1 MGYIVTYKQGR
12 TPYHTEPYVNYELAN
27 ERAEVLRLLTSDL
40 KIEDIQIKIVYF

>member
-1 MGYIVTYKQGR
+1 MGYIVTYKQGG
-12 TPYHTEPYVNYELAN
+12 TPYRTEPYANYELAN